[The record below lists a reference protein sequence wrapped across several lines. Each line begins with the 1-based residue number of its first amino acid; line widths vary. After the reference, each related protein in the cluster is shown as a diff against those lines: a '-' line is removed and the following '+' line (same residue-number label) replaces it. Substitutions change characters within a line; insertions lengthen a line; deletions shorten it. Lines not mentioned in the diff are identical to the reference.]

1 MKEEYKSDPSLK
13 TRVNLWTMEFH
24 KKFESIHP
32 FQDGNG
38 RIGRLIM
45 FKECLMNDVVPFIID
60 EEHKWYY
67 YRGLKEWNKEKGYL
81 TDTCL
86 SCQDKYKE
94 WLMYFKIEY

>member
-1 MKEEYKSDPSLK
+1 
-13 TRVNLWTMEFH
+13 
-24 KKFESIHP
+24 
-32 FQDGNG
+32 
-38 RIGRLIM
+38 M

-81 TDTCL
+81 TGTCL

>member
-1 MKEEYKSDPSLK
+1 
-13 TRVNLWTMEFH
+13 
-24 KKFESIHP
+24 
-32 FQDGNG
+32 
-38 RIGRLIM
+38 M

-94 WLMYFKIEY
+94 WLCISKSNIESVNAKTPKQQRIFINIV